1 MHENRENSTLSA
13 SARGAER
20 PEKANSNKA
29 GMNDGEKSDCI
40 IVPGNP
46 SRVIT
51 EPGHP
56 LFFASLMGVHILHI
70 LRDKAWD
77 KVRDEVSCLDAIG
90 DVIRKALNE
99 IEDEE

>member
-1 MHENRENSTLSA
+1 MGRSTA
-13 SARGAER
+13 
-20 PEKANSNKA
+20 
-29 GMNDGEKSDCI
+29 
-40 IVPGNP
+40 VPVTEFPPIHQN
-46 SRVIT
+46 RVIT

-56 LFFASLMGVHILHI
+56 LFFASLMGVHI